1 MDKRDDRGLIKRCID
16 GDAWAWSE
24 FVDRFSGLICWTIK
38 RKLSKHN
45 CTYLMSE
52 VEDIYQRIF
61 TSIWE
66 KKSLIGVCERDNISP
81 WLVVLA
87 SNLTIDYLR
96 RKKAE
101 ENFLR
106 DAAGLETA
114 SRVDDKDIVDAESE
128 YLLNKRLLVEA
139 MGLLNEKEKTCLELN
154 YIAGKRHREIAEIFN
169 TSTNSVSTI
178 IARAKNKIKKYIEL
192 KNKF

>member
-1 MDKRDDRGLIKRCID
+1 MDKRDDRELIKRCIG
-16 GDAWAWSE
+16 GDAWAWSK
-24 FVDRFSGLICWTIK
+24 FVDKFSGLIYWIIK

-87 SNLTIDYLR
+87 SNLTIDFLR
-96 RKKAE
+96 RKKVE

-106 DAAGLETA
+106 DTSGLEGALRAEKT
-114 SRVDDKDIVDAESE
+114 DMLDMESE

-169 TSTNSVSTI
+169 TSTNSVSTT
-178 IARAKNKIKKYIEL
+178 IARAKNKIKKYIES
-192 KNKF
+192 KNKM